1 VDALGAAI
9 RVALPS
15 GGCGALPISVSEGLE
30 VLDPVDVE
38 HYPVELVG
46 PRATGS
52 PTGS

>member
-1 VDALGAAI
+1 V

-15 GGCGALPISVSEGLE
+15 GGCGTLPVAVSEGLDA
-30 VLDPVDVE
+30 LDAVDVE

-46 PRATGS
+46 PRATAS